1 MSGLNVSV
9 TKVVSFGLLY
19 LYLHFICY
27 IGSILSKRRGRDF
40 RGMRSRLKSII
51 YAPRFAWKRR
61 ANERQVGRGS
71 FSLFVRTKN
80 DGAAARASRR
90 IRESVCIVLERG
102 QRRNSYKSLT
112 IVRVTRPTRMSV
124 TSSARRRYTTRVY
137 QA

>member
-1 MSGLNVSV
+1 MSGSDISV
-9 TKVVSFGLLY
+9 TKVVSFGSLY
-19 LYLHFICY
+19 PYLDFIRY
-27 IGSILSKRRGRDF
+27 PNRFFRTGRRGRVF

-61 ANERQVGRGS
+61 AKERQVGRGS
-71 FSLFVRTKN
+71 FSLFVRTEN

-124 TSSARRRYTTRVY
+124 TSSARHRYTTRVY
-137 QA
+137 